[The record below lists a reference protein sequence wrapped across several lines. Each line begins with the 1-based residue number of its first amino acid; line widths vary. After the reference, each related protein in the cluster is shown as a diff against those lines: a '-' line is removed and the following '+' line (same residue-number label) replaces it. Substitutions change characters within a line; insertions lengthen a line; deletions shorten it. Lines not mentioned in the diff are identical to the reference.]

1 MIDYTSWQIIGR
13 GTERTCYRHPEDATR
28 CVKIARSDRTKQTLR
43 EIGYFSYLA
52 GKGVPFEHIPRF
64 YGKVRTSDSVGI
76 EQELVVDRIETDTSS
91 RTMETS
97 PSKTIDQ
104 YFSSP
109 RTPDEIAAFW
119 QAIGELKEWLLKY
132 NVLALGI
139 DHNNVVVNRTADGN
153 IRLILIDGVYDTE
166 WIPVSKYIPFF
177 GRKKILRRW
186 ARFMKQLQQRYPYLF
201 AAGQHGAP
209 VTTA

>member
-1 MIDYTSWQIIGR
+1 
-13 GTERTCYRHPEDATR
+13 
-28 CVKIARSDRTKQTLR
+28 
-43 EIGYFSYLA
+43 
-52 GKGVPFEHIPRF
+52 
-64 YGKVRTSDSVGI
+64 
-76 EQELVVDRIETDTSS
+76 
-91 RTMETS
+91 METS

-139 DHNNVVVNRTADGN
+139 DHNNVVVNRAADGG

-166 WIPVSKYIPFF
+166 WFPVSKYIPFF

-186 ARFMKQLQQRYPYLF
+186 ARFMEKLHDRYPQLF
-201 AAGQHGAP
+201 AA
-209 VTTA
+209 

>member
-1 MIDYTSWQIIGR
+1 MTDYTSWQIIGR
-13 GTERTCYRHPEDATR
+13 GTERTCYRNPKDPTR

-43 EIGYFSYLA
+43 EIEYFSYLA
-52 GKGVPFEHIPRF
+52 GKGVPFDHIPRF

-76 EQELVVDRIETDTSS
+76 EQELVIDRKATDTSGQ
-91 RTMETS
+91 TMETS

-119 QAIGELKEWLLKY
+119 QAISELKDWLLKY

-139 DHNNVVVNRTADGN
+139 DHNNVVVNCAADGG

-166 WIPVSKYIPFF
+166 WFPVSKYIPFF

-186 ARFMKQLQQRYPYLF
+186 ARFMEKLHDRYPQLF
-201 AAGQHGAP
+201 AA
-209 VTTA
+209 